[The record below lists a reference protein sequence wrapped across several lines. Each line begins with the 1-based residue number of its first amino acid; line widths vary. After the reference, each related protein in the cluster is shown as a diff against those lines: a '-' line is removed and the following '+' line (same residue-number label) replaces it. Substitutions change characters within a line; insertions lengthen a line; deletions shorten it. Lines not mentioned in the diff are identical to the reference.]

1 MIEKEIIEREPIIKQ
16 LMDKALEM
24 FSMKYDEDTVRKTL
38 IADLISNSW
47 DLQQARSRV
56 STALDN
62 LDRRARGYR
71 SDIGKKVSAEING
84 QILDRRA
91 FRNELYSRFGIMNAE
106 QKGILGKFLHNL
118 AKDIKEEAKN
128 S

>member
-56 STALDN
+56 STTLDN

-71 SDIGKKVSAEING
+71 SDIGKKASAEING

>member
-1 MIEKEIIEREPIIKQ
+1 MIEKEIIDREPIIKQ

-91 FRNELYSRFGIMNAE
+91 FRKELYSRFGIKNAE

-128 S
+128 G

>member
-71 SDIGKKVSAEING
+71 SDIGKKASAEING